1 MLCEHAVISVLA
13 LCEQL
18 AEMQRVACAQMG
30 RRFIIMGKKKYSIS
44 ADQAYRRMVQTCSR
58 KECCVYDIQK
68 KLSRMELSDE
78 VQDEIIKKLKEGR
91 YIDEDRFIRSFI
103 NDKLQFNKWGRKK
116 IELALFQ
123 KRLPRESIDRIFM
136 EYPEADLSHALPEL
150 LEKKW
155 PSITGKSLYEKR
167 SS

>member
-1 MLCEHAVISVLA
+1 
-13 LCEQL
+13 
-18 AEMQRVACAQMG
+18 MQYQPIRPTVEWC
-30 RRFIIMGKKKYSIS
+30 RP
-44 ADQAYRRMVQTCSR
+44 VHE
-58 KECCVYDIQK
+58 KECCVYDIQ

-167 SS
+167 SKLIRYALGRGFAMKEINHCLDELLKNEPNDEDTFYIE